1 MKTYWKRW
9 VTWGGIGVVVA
20 VVLGMA
26 LMPRPAPAD
35 FATVDRGTLIVTLD
49 EEGETRVRD
58 LFVVSAPLAGR
69 VLRIELEPGDPVTA
83 GESVLATFLPNDPS
97 LLDARSRGEAQA
109 RVRAARASL
118 ETARAER
125 TKAEA
130 ELDYAR
136 SELERS
142 RRLSA
147 EGIVSEEALDQAEL
161 SEETAARALDA
172 ADSRVRSA
180 VHELE
185 RAQAA
190 LLEPGGSNQNTG
202 GRTIVIRSPVE
213 GTVLR
218 RLRQSESVVPAGE
231 PLIEVA
237 DSTDLEIVADY
248 LSTDAVRIRPGQR
261 VLIEQWGGDRPLPG
275 HVRRVEP
282 SGFTKISALGVEE
295 QRVNVIIDLDEPPQQ
310 LGDGFRVEVRVV
322 TYERE
327 DVLRVPTSSLFR
339 HEQDWAVFTVDGGRA
354 RLRPIEVG
362 RRTGLLAEVLT
373 GVEEG
378 ESVIVH
384 PSDAIADGVR
394 VAAR

>member
-1 MKTYWKRW
+1 MKTSWKRW
-9 VTWGGIGVVVA
+9 VTWGGIGSVVA

-125 TKAEA
+125 TKGEA